1 MPTGLGD
8 EAPPRAPR
16 GSEPLDAYRTPDRL
30 KARIAMH
37 ERFGNQAFDLHE
49 RIFELLLGP
58 AAPFEGR
65 GERRGERRG
74 EGLGEDPGEGLQE
87 ARVLEVGAGTGRM
100 WRTVRARL
108 PAGWNLTLTD
118 RSEGML
124 AALRSLTAELDL
136 NASVSHADA
145 MELPFPDATFDLV
158 FANHMLYHVPEPA
171 TAIREFRRVLRPG
184 GVLVAATNGEGH
196 MRQATEL
203 IRPLAELG
211 GGPELMGVSPLSFT
225 SESGAVLLKTAFAD
239 VQLHRFDDSLQ
250 VTDHQVLLAYL
261 RSLVHLPDQVSAE
274 LSGAL
279 AAWERTVLA
288 VPLPFLVGRATGVF
302 LARA

>member
-1 MPTGLGD
+1 
-8 EAPPRAPR
+8 
-16 GSEPLDAYRTPDRL
+16 
-30 KARIAMH
+30 
-37 ERFGNQAFDLHE
+37 
-49 RIFELLLGP
+49 
-58 AAPFEGR
+58 
-65 GERRGERRG
+65 
-74 EGLGEDPGEGLQE
+74 
-87 ARVLEVGAGTGRM
+87 
-100 WRTVRARL
+100 
-108 PAGWNLTLTD
+108 
-118 RSEGML
+118 
-124 AALRSLTAELDL
+124 
-136 NASVSHADA
+136 
-145 MELPFPDATFDLV
+145 
-158 FANHMLYHVPEPA
+158 
-171 TAIREFRRVLRPG
+171 
-184 GVLVAATNGEGH
+184 